1 MTTTTTT
8 TIKEF
13 KKIRKLILSTITDKG
28 AHYERY
34 TSEPSKSIAG
44 VFNYTKALVKYC
56 EDMQTLCRLIVRR
69 SAFFQYYKILD
80 KIVPLYTEAFEA
92 YGIYYKKRDT
102 KGLELWGIK

>member
-1 MTTTTTT
+1 MTTTT

-13 KKIRKLILSTITDKG
+13 KTIRKLILSTITDKG
-28 AHYERY
+28 AKYERY
-34 TSEPSKSIAG
+34 NSELYRGIAEA
-44 VFNYTKALVKYC
+44 FNYTKALVKHC
-56 EDMQTLCRLIVRR
+56 EDMQALCRLIVRR

-92 YGIYYKKRDT
+92 YGVYYKKRDT